1 MLDLTHEP
9 QPKYFFQRMINFIIV
24 TLLIMIA
31 PVLLGIATLQ
41 NSVARQ
47 VFFVLLMFLIYGV
60 IGYYA
65 YRLLKKTTIKPIF
78 HKPNIRYWQHIWF
91 IVGAFLV
98 MIVLETVINL
108 LRINLTGVSTTANQ
122 TAIEKLT
129 SNLNVTMVGM
139 IIYGIFLAPV
149 VEEII
154 FRGLVINYFF
164 RQSWWWASIIL
175 SGLLFAFPHMGQ
187 IPTNLADL
195 LSYLIYTSMGIVLA
209 VVYKKTGNLQD
220 SIMIHFINNAITML
234 PLLIM
239 AISKA
244 M

>member
-1 MLDLTHEP
+1 MLDLRHEP
-9 QPKYFFQRMINFIIV
+9 QPKYLFQRIINFIIV

-31 PVLLGIATLQ
+31 PVLLGIAALQ
-41 NSVARQ
+41 KSVALQ
-47 VFFVLLMFLIYGV
+47 VLCVLIMFLIYAA

-65 YRLLKKTTIKPIF
+65 YNLLKKTTIKAIF
-78 HKPNIRYWQHIWF
+78 HKPNTRHWQHIWF
-91 IVGAFLV
+91 IIGVFSL
-98 MIVLETVINL
+98 MICLEYIISF

-122 TAIEKLT
+122 TAIDNLT

-139 IIYGIFLAPV
+139 IIYGVFLAPV

-175 SGLLFAFPHMGQ
+175 SGLLFAFPHMNA

-195 LSYLIYTSMGIVLA
+195 LGYLIYMLMGMVLA
-209 VVYKKTGNLQD
+209 FVYKKTGNLQD

-234 PLLIM
+234 PMLIM

>member
-1 MLDLTHEP
+1 MLDLTHKP
-9 QPKYFFQRMINFIIV
+9 QPKNLLQRVINFVIV
-24 TLLIMIA
+24 TLLIMMA
-31 PVLLGIATLQ
+31 PVLLGLAALQKAMTLQ
-41 NSVARQ
+41 VI
-47 VFFVLLMFLIYGV
+47 FVLIMFAIYSA

-65 YRLLKKTTIKPIF
+65 YRLLKATTVKPIF
-78 HKPNIRYWQHIWF
+78 HKPNSRHWQHIWF
-91 IVGAFLV
+91 IIGAFLV
-98 MIVLETVINL
+98 MICLEIIVNL
-108 LRINLTGVSTTANQ
+108 LRIKLTGVATTENQ
-122 TAIEKLT
+122 TAIQALT

-139 IIYGIFLAPV
+139 LVYGVFLAPV

-164 RQSWWWASIIL
+164 RQSWWWANIIL
-175 SGLLFAFPHMGQ
+175 SGLLFAFPHMGK

-195 LSYLIYTSMGIVLA
+195 LSYLVYMIMGMTMA
-209 VVYKKTGNLQD
+209 FVYKKTGNLQD

>member
-1 MLDLTHEP
+1 
-9 QPKYFFQRMINFIIV
+9 
-24 TLLIMIA
+24 
-31 PVLLGIATLQ
+31 
-41 NSVARQ
+41 
-47 VFFVLLMFLIYGV
+47 
-60 IGYYA
+60 
-65 YRLLKKTTIKPIF
+65 
-78 HKPNIRYWQHIWF
+78 
-91 IVGAFLV
+91 